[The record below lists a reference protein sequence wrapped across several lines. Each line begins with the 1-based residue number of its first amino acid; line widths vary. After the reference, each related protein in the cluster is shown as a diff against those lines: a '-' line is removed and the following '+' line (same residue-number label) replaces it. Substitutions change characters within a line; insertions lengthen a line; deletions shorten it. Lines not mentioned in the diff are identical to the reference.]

1 MFKISFMIIVLT
13 YSSLMCV
20 VLGNAADFT
29 STSPEEG
36 KYPEWFRADN
46 MENVQL
52 QLLRNNVIQELTNK
66 MYFGTTVIH
75 LATNSIRNILIVG
88 KELKQL
94 GFKVR
99 INPSWINGHGT
110 PPIDIEDFDLTKHYA
125 QISQFYITRED
136 PIEAEKQQLEKKAKI
151 EELQKKLKD
160 LQ

>member
-1 MFKISFMIIVLT
+1 
-13 YSSLMCV
+13 MCV
-20 VLGNAADFT
+20 VLGNAVDFT
-29 STSPEEG
+29 SSTTSPEEG

-46 MENVQL
+46 MENVHL
-52 QLLRNNVIQELTNK
+52 QLLRNNVIQELTNQ
-66 MYFGTTVIH
+66 MYFSKRIH

-99 INPSWINGHGT
+99 INPSLINGHGT
-110 PPIDIEDFDLTKHYA
+110 PPIDIEAFDLRKYRA
-125 QISQFYITRED
+125 QISEFDITRED
-136 PIEAEKQQLEKKAKI
+136 PIEVEKQQLEKKAKI